1 MTLPTLRRR
10 EPAPAHARPASGQA
24 LVIMVMALVV
34 LMGISGLV
42 IDGGNAMANTRGVQN
57 GADAA
62 AEAGALVLA
71 SRLAGSA
78 TPAGGWD
85 ASVQA
90 AILASAAAN
99 GVTVEAAYYTD
110 ICGIPLKSDGTASL
124 TGGGSYDFSNAKAVG
139 TGMPNP
145 TSTTPDCPSYQV
157 GPATGV
163 LVKTRRDV
171 PTYFAR
177 VLGIATMPV
186 GALTTAAAGFLQ
198 ESCAASDSEW
208 CGLLPIAMPV
218 NQVSCDGSNNVV
230 DTGNQWSSDGKT
242 VYKIPLCKNGPG
254 NVGWLDWSPKG
265 GGTSELINEVGNPTN
280 GAVPLPSWQFISST
294 GNPNSSGL
302 ESAIRAYD
310 GQIVLV
316 PQFDLTCNPG
326 SHSDPDNTAPAINT
340 GPQLRLPGRRPGWQ
354 RLQPVVP
361 DPVVRP
367 LPAVRAERSRTARRP
382 ARRSA
387 RTSAA
392 ATRRSATRATA
403 RRRASSASSRASSG
417 PGRSAPASAA
427 GPATARPSG
436 SRSSSSGRSS
446 AEGPALRQPARQRI
460 PVS

>member
-1 MTLPTLRRR
+1 M
-10 EPAPAHARPASGQA
+10 
-24 LVIMVMALVV
+24 
-34 LMGISGLV
+34 
-42 IDGGNAMANTRGVQN
+42 
-57 GADAA
+57 
-62 AEAGALVLA
+62 LA

-99 GVTVEAAYYTD
+99 GVVVEAAYYTD
-110 ICGIPLKSDGTASL
+110 ICGIPLKADGTASL

-208 CGLLPIAMPV
+208 CGLLPMAMPV

-230 DTGNQWSSDGKT
+230 NTGNQWSSDGRT
-242 VYKIPLCKNGPG
+242 VYKVPLCKNGPG

-265 GGTSELINEVGNPTN
+265 GGTSELIDQVADPTN
-280 GAVPLPSWQFISST
+280 GAVPLPSWQYITAT
-294 GNPNSSGL
+294 GNPNASGL
-302 ESAIRAYD
+302 EAAIRAYD

-326 SHSDPDNTAPAINT
+326 SNGTPDNTAPAINI
-340 GPQLRLPGRRPGWQ
+340 GPGFGCPAGDLGGNGSNQWYRIPSFAHFRLCEPSDRRLPGGGRAVRRVPQ
-354 RLQPVVP
+354 RQQLVGVRHGQRRDVVP
-361 DPVVRP
+361 RRQVREHRPDRDDRRGRRRRDRQQQGRRGPDHQVAAWPSARRAALRP
-367 LPAVRAERSRTARRP
+367 LR
-382 ARRSA
+382 
-387 RTSAA
+387 
-392 ATRRSATRATA
+392 
-403 RRRASSASSRASSG
+403 G
-417 PGRSAPASAA
+417 
-427 GPATARPSG
+427 
-436 SRSSSSGRSS
+436 
-446 AEGPALRQPARQRI
+446 QRI